1 MLGFL
6 PMAVS
11 GSAGA
16 EVQRPLATVVIGG
29 LFSATL
35 LTLLVIP
42 LLYALEERIGKHG
55 AHGKVLTMVTVV
67 MMLLLPHTLKAQQ
80 SISLNKAVQM
90 AIDTYPS
97 IEAARLDVRA
107 QKEMKRSAW
116 DIGATEIAT
125 GTEEKGK
132 NNDAI
137 TTLISVRQ
145 NLDILGIGARSK
157 FYGKQV
163 DVSRA
168 QVKVEEREIRR
179 EVSIDYGMA
188 YVAHQRRLVYDQ
200 LDSIYRDFE
209 KAAKLR
215 YETEATSK
223 LEYISAQNQARQ
235 INLTMLQVIRDEQIA
250 LINLNRWLGDKTSYT
265 TDSSV
270 TELPTDV
277 VPSSTIHPIMQL
289 ADEKIKLADSK
300 YKMEISEF
308 FPKFFV
314 EYGKQKIGSTTG
326 YYSYQV
332 GLSLPLFFG
341 AQSGRTKAAKTER
354 YIAEQ
359 NYNSRQRE
367 LVSQRDA
374 ITDQYEKWKSS
385 LKYYSETALPLA
397 KEQQQAAI
405 QYYHKGATDYL
416 GFIQNM
422 KDATQIQLDYWNC
435 YSEYLN
441 TKFNL
446 EYCY

>member
-1 MLGFL
+1 MEKIEAPLVLGTEKIRKLLMQFAL
-6 PMAVS
+6 PAIIAMTASSIYNIVDSIFIGHGVGALAISGLAITFPLMNLAAAFGSLVGVGASTLVS
-11 GSAGA
+11 VKLGERDYEGA
-16 EVQRPLATVVIGG
+16 N
-29 LFSATL
+29 
-35 LTLLVIP
+35 
-42 LLYALEERIGKHG
+42 
-55 AHGKVLTMVTVV
+55 HGKVLTMVTVV

-277 VPSSTIHPIMQL
+277 VPSSTIHPIMF
-289 ADEKIKLADSK
+289 I
-300 YKMEISEF
+300 MM
-308 FPKFFV
+308 
-314 EYGKQKIGSTTG
+314 
-326 YYSYQV
+326 
-332 GLSLPLFFG
+332 LPG
-341 AQSGRTKAAKTER
+341 
-354 YIAEQ
+354 
-359 NYNSRQRE
+359 
-367 LVSQRDA
+367 
-374 ITDQYEKWKSS
+374 
-385 LKYYSETALPLA
+385 
-397 KEQQQAAI
+397 
-405 QYYHKGATDYL
+405 
-416 GFIQNM
+416 
-422 KDATQIQLDYWNC
+422 
-435 YSEYLN
+435 
-441 TKFNL
+441 
-446 EYCY
+446 